1 MLYNAN
7 GVYRNVID
15 YMVALPTLDR
25 VILGSSK
32 VDSFKSNKQRFNLA
46 LRKIG
51 DKSAVRDALGKLSKY
66 GTGFYYFDSVV
77 NDSFPTTLSD
87 NEIGSITESNAIDDF
102 NCSVLPFLSIIAKL

>member
-1 MLYNAN
+1 
-7 GVYRNVID
+7 
-15 YMVALPTLDR
+15 MVALPTLDR

-66 GTGFYYFDSVV
+66 GTGF
-77 NDSFPTTLSD
+77 
-87 NEIGSITESNAIDDF
+87 
-102 NCSVLPFLSIIAKL
+102 IILILW